1 MIRRSLLLA
10 GALTAAARGGRAA
23 AQADTTGRP
32 AAAQDTTRGHARA
45 DTTPPRDTTTAYLP
59 TFPAAI
65 PAGPLPLGT
74 RYSFPLDSLVFTN
87 AATLSDLLLHVP
99 GVYVARGGF
108 YGAPEVVLYGGRGG
122 QGIEI
127 YWDGIPYLPMGRDSV
142 LPDPARIPIAMLER
156 VDVVVLPA
164 SLRVYLVSMQ
174 PRSTVPVS
182 EVRIQTGDYSIADYR
197 GGFHKRWRSGVG
209 LSIGADWN
217 AIAGVPGT
225 PTTAFNSV
233 DLWLKGDYVSD
244 RAGISYQILTSTW
257 DRSALAGLVD
267 HRKFKRQDRLLRF
280 FVAARRDGAGTGPRI
295 DGTIATASVLRDS
308 AVADRNVSAARL
320 ALSDTWHGAS
330 ASIAATAGGFQRSWS
345 LDGEAAWLPLPFLTI
360 AADARSTSYTRGR
373 TGKRAHL
380 SAGLRLPF
388 GFSAH
393 GDLATGKDL
402 DAPAL
407 DADTVQRATDL
418 AGAVRWD
425 SRFAS
430 LQFGGVKRDPFTP
443 LGFAAGLAGRESIT
457 GLGPTPRST
466 YATVRGTVRPLPG
479 LTLSGWYFNPLVG
492 GGDFEPPYHARF
504 SVTFYSKFWR
514 HFRSGAFA
522 LRGEYAVESWTGGLG
537 GVHRDSLGNESQI
550 RLPGATFSEFNLQL
564 QIVGVTAFWQQRN
577 SKFFHGGYVHGL
589 DYPRRAQFFGVRW
602 IFSN

>member
-1 MIRRSLLLA
+1 MILRSLLLA
-10 GALTAAARGGRAA
+10 GALTAAARAAA
-23 AQADTTGRP
+23 AQVDSLGRP
-32 AAAQDTTRGHARA
+32 ALQDTTRRRGAKA
-45 DTTPPRDTTTAYLP
+45 DTTSRHDTTTAYLP

-65 PAGPLPLGT
+65 LPGPLPLGA

-127 YWDGIPYLPMGRDSV
+127 YWDGMPYLPMGRDSV
-142 LPDPARIPIAMLER
+142 LLDPARISLAMLER

-164 SLRVYLVSMQ
+164 TLRVYLVSMR

-197 GGFHKRWRSGVG
+197 GGFHKRWRSGAG

-233 DLWLKGDYVSD
+233 DLWLKGEYVPND
-244 RAGISYQILTSTW
+244 RGGISYQILTSTW
-257 DRSALAGLVD
+257 ERKALAGVVD
-267 HRKFKRQDRLLRF
+267 HRKEKRQDRLLRF
-280 FVAARRDGAGTGPRI
+280 FLAARPDSVGPGPRI
-295 DGTIATASVLRDS
+295 DGTIASTTVLGDS
-308 AVADRNVSAARL
+308 AVADRTVAAARL
-320 ALSDTWHGAS
+320 ALSDTWHRAS
-330 ASIAATAGGFQRSWS
+330 ASVAMTSGGFQRSWG
-345 LDGEAAWLPLPFLTI
+345 LEGQAAWMPLPFLTL
-360 AADARSTSYTRGR
+360 AADARHTAYTLGR
-373 TGKRAHL
+373 VGERAHL

-393 GDLATGKDL
+393 GDLAAGKDL

-407 DADTVQRATDL
+407 QADTAQRATDV

-425 SRFAS
+425 GRFAS
-430 LQFGGVKRDPFTP
+430 LELGGVRRDPFSP
-443 LGFAAGLAGRESIT
+443 MGFAAGLVGRDSIN
-457 GLGPTPRST
+457 GLGATPRSN
-466 YATVRGTVRPLPG
+466 YVTVRGAVRPLPG
-479 LTLSGWYFNPLVG
+479 LTLSGWYFNPLAG
-492 GGDFEPPYHARF
+492 GGDFEPPYHGRL

-522 LRGEYAVESWTGGLG
+522 LRAEYAFESWSGGLG
-537 GVHRDSLGNESQI
+537 GVHRDSLGNASQLP
-550 RLPGATFSEFNLQL
+550 LPGATFSEFNVQL
-564 QIVGVTAFWQQRN
+564 QIVGVTAFWLQRN
-577 SKFFHGGYVHGL
+577 SRFFHGGYVHGL

-602 IFSN
+602 IFTN